1 MSEEVQQARAS
12 EPSAPAPPPGT
23 NNPYTRYGTFR
34 RRWRL
39 PEDLTPAQETV
50 FLNMQLRKMNRALT
64 GTKSRN
70 RTYELGFL
78 AVLLVIIYS
87 VGAQKYGT
95 EDEDTTVPLNEP
107 FVSLTLGEVILIG
120 VWLYLAV
127 FISEMFKESKFIEL
141 LYWMFIYWPLLA
153 MVLSLLFGEQAS
165 HQLTYLKYGHAM
177 GIAFVLV
184 ELFTIAIFVCIYY
197 AYPSMLNSD
206 WFRQKRRV
214 AAYWKVNVVADWTM
228 TYKKHKTLHRKRYT
242 CKYEGETNEK
252 GEPHGLGR
260 WYDEAFDGEVLTGTW
275 KNGVPV
281 APFYSRR
288 YGNGDTFN
296 AVRIAYV
303 MASDDD
309 FVTTKFWPTNENAPT
324 YGIASVE
331 CSVSGAFYNEL
342 PSATHFLGPAI
353 FYAESSMGEMC
364 RNLTHTTLESEFN
377 MLQIKTSGGY
387 GVSVKGHVHAE
398 TGKAFHDVDEILI
411 RVKREIQA
419 TEAPMQFMP
428 RQRRR
433 TGVLEKIGVSET
445 DVTQIEC
452 TGNIAEFTETDGLE
466 SGEVTNGKKISRKEQ
481 KLTLSVNDW
490 TPTMHKEALVFIPGF
505 NCCLKDALQNFGQLM
520 AMTKLDSHVY
530 PILYGWPCGQVL
542 SYHSASR
549 TSQNEQNCKNFLQL
563 MQSLQH
569 SGITNIHLMSHSM
582 GVQTLLGAFCD
593 QSDGTRSEVSMCFHL
608 APGQHDTTTPDKM
621 TVEGTLEEENLLV
634 CKTLTMLNP
643 DFPLEAFVTHA
654 FRSVRRVCDTITVV
668 GDKNDQALFW
678 SQFVNG
684 IGVYFGYKQPCNLE
698 PNNNNNAQLRYQ
710 LVIGKSIESLYLPD
724 NLSQNRNLR
733 SELLF
738 QDRAPL
744 VLCTSEEEDHEEKA
758 WLDLDV
764 IDTTGLD
771 TNIADIRHSAYNLNP
786 TLLNDLEELITTGQ
800 RAMKR
805 SSLLYRDGN
814 IFSYCHAPSYV
825 SF

>member
-1 MSEEVQQARAS
+1 MSEERQLVA
-12 EPSAPAPPPGT
+12 EPSAPPPRET
-23 NNPYTRYGTFR
+23 KNPYNHHGTFR

-87 VGAQKYGT
+87 VGAQKYST
-95 EDEDTTVPLNEP
+95 DDEDAQPVPLNEP

-127 FISEMFKESKFIEL
+127 FVTEMFKESKFIEL
-141 LYWMFIYWPLLA
+141 VYWMFIYWPLLA
-153 MVLSLLFGEQAS
+153 MVLSFLFEEQGS
-165 HQLTYLKYGHAM
+165 NELRYLKYGQAV
-177 GIAFVLV
+177 GIAFVVV
-184 ELFTIAIFVCIYY
+184 ELLTIAIFVCIYY

-206 WFRQKRRV
+206 WFRRKHRV
-214 AAYWKVNVVADWTM
+214 PAYWKVNVVADWTM
-228 TYKKHKTLHRKRYT
+228 TYKKHKTLYRRRYT
-242 CKYEGETNEK
+242 CKYDGEKNEK

-281 APFYSRR
+281 APFYSRH
-288 YGNGDTFN
+288 YGNGDTFS

-309 FVTTKFWPTNENAPT
+309 FVTTKFWPTNENQPT
-324 YGIASVE
+324 CGIASVE

-342 PSATHFLGPAI
+342 PSATHFLGPDM
-353 FYAESSMGEMC
+353 FSAETSMGELC
-364 RNLTHTTLESEFN
+364 RNLTHTTLETEFN
-377 MLQIKTSGGY
+377 MLQIKTSGGH
-387 GVSVKGHVHAE
+387 GVSVKGHVHAA

-419 TEAPMQFMP
+419 TETPMQFMP
-428 RQRRR
+428 RQRRMSS
-433 TGVLEKIGVSET
+433 VPEKIGVSEP
-445 DVTQIEC
+445 DLTQMDC
-452 TGNIAEFTETDGLE
+452 ADSLE
-466 SGEVTNGKKISRKEQ
+466 SGEITNGKKTQRKEQ
-481 KLTLSVNDW
+481 KLTLSVNGW
-490 TPTMHKEALVFIPGF
+490 MPTMHKEALVFIPGF

-563 MQSLQH
+563 MKSLQH
-569 SGITNIHLMSHSM
+569 SGITNIHVMSHSM

-593 QSDGTRSEVSMCFHL
+593 QSGGTRSEVSKCFHL
-608 APGQHDTTTPDKM
+608 APGQHDTETPDKK
-621 TVEGTLEEENLLV
+621 TLEDTLEEENLLV

-654 FRSVRRVCDTITVV
+654 FQAVRRVCDTITVV

-684 IGVYFGYKQPCNLE
+684 IGLYFGYKQPCNLE
-698 PNNNNNAQLRYQ
+698 PNDKNNTQLRYQ
-710 LVIGKSIESLYLPD
+710 SVIGKSIESLYLPE
-724 NLSQNRNLR
+724 NLSQNRSLH

-744 VLCTSEEEDHEEKA
+744 VLCTNEEEDLEEKA